1 MYPHQQ
7 TTFFSDVFRSTFL
20 FKSKNSVKKVCTQC
34 HLGAERRIQVNMKD
48 IGFKYVGGS
57 KKIKNDC
64 EHLLSGN
71 KHFGEDGLKT
81 MFDWILSDQ

>member
-20 FKSKNSVKKVCTQC
+20 FKNKNSVKKVCTQC
-34 HLGAERRIQVNMKD
+34 RLGAERRIQVNMKD

-57 KKIKNDC
+57 KKIKTIVN
-64 EHLLSGN
+64 LYYLGTN
-71 KHFGEDGLKT
+71 
-81 MFDWILSDQ
+81 ILVKMV